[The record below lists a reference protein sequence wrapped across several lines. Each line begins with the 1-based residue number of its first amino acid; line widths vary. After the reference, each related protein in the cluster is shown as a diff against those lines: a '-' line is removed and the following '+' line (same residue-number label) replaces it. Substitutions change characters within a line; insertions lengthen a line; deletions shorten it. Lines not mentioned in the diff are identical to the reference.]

1 MIKQV
6 FLVLFKINY
15 KIQPCFHLSL
25 SYQNYRCFS
34 QQENDSLQRLIS
46 TIQKLHN
53 QLLQYPGSFLLYRFY
68 EEIQELPLLMA
79 SEQRQT
85 SLLQLLN
92 DLLYLEDGRFSLIE
106 TPDKTSKQ
114 PYNRLYS
121 IIKYFLYSFSLSI
134 VIQIIFLFLQHH
146 HLIIHFFSKIIL

>member
-1 MIKQV
+1 
-6 FLVLFKINY
+6 
-15 KIQPCFHLSL
+15 
-25 SYQNYRCFS
+25 
-34 QQENDSLQRLIS
+34 
-46 TIQKLHN
+46 
-53 QLLQYPGSFLLYRFY
+53 
-68 EEIQELPLLMA
+68 MA

-121 IIKYFLYSFSLSI
+121 IIKYFLFILFEYSYLDYLPLSS
-134 VIQIIFLFLQHH
+134 VRPLQ
-146 HLIIHFFSKIIL
+146 SPSG

>member
-1 MIKQV
+1 
-6 FLVLFKINY
+6 
-15 KIQPCFHLSL
+15 
-25 SYQNYRCFS
+25 
-34 QQENDSLQRLIS
+34 
-46 TIQKLHN
+46 
-53 QLLQYPGSFLLYRFY
+53 
-68 EEIQELPLLMA
+68 MA

-121 IIKYFLYSFSLSI
+121 IIKYFLFILFEYSYLDYLPLSSTPSFDNPLLFQNHPLMKLLRRNQYQVNEEEIEEVHENVENCVIVSTYALHYPSYLTVRIGMIESFIRIFS
-134 VIQIIFLFLQHH
+134 FLN
-146 HLIIHFFSKIIL
+146 

>member
-1 MIKQV
+1 
-6 FLVLFKINY
+6 
-15 KIQPCFHLSL
+15 
-25 SYQNYRCFS
+25 
-34 QQENDSLQRLIS
+34 
-46 TIQKLHN
+46 
-53 QLLQYPGSFLLYRFY
+53 
-68 EEIQELPLLMA
+68 MA

-121 IIKYFLYSFSLSI
+121 IIKYFFIHSL
-134 VIQIIFLFLQHH
+134 
-146 HLIIHFFSKIIL
+146 

>member
-1 MIKQV
+1 
-6 FLVLFKINY
+6 
-15 KIQPCFHLSL
+15 
-25 SYQNYRCFS
+25 
-34 QQENDSLQRLIS
+34 
-46 TIQKLHN
+46 
-53 QLLQYPGSFLLYRFY
+53 
-68 EEIQELPLLMA
+68 MA

-121 IIKYFLYSFSLSI
+121 IIKYLLFILSKYSYLDYLPLSSTPSFDNPLLFQNHPLMKLLRRNHYQVNEEEIEEEHEDVENCVIVSTYALHYPSFFTVRFVKNELFIRIFSFLN
-134 VIQIIFLFLQHH
+134 
-146 HLIIHFFSKIIL
+146 